1 MKLKKKQVVSS
12 AQIIVEGIKVNIT
25 YKPNKH
31 SYLRV
36 RDGEIFVTAPFGTPK
51 TATERFIRLNMTWIN
66 KKLRSSPKSEKETE
80 NITEGSHICLWGKP
94 YKIKLIPS
102 DAYSI
107 AFDGETMTALLSVPP
122 SDTEEERKEFLRKV
136 YGEELSAALKTD
148 LPRFEEITGLYSSGT
163 AVKYLK
169 SRWGSC
175 SMKTRR
181 LSFNLRLAQY
191 PPECLRMIIVH
202 ELCHLSE
209 PSHSRGFY
217 ILMDKFISDRRRCE
231 KMLKSPPGGH
241 DAGDIIGI

>member
-1 MKLKKKQVVSS
+1 MKSKKKQVVSS

-36 RDGEIFVTAPFGTPK
+36 RDGEIFVTAPFGTSK
-51 TATERFIRLNMTWIN
+51 TATERFIRFNIKWIN
-66 KKLRSSPKSEKETE
+66 KKLHSSPKPEGKTQ
-80 NITEGSHICLWGKP
+80 NITEGSHILLWGKP

-107 AFDGETMTALLSVPP
+107 AFDSETMTALLSVPP
-122 SDTEEERKEFLRKV
+122 SASEANRNDFLRKA
-136 YGEELSAALKTD
+136 YGDELLAAIKSE
-148 LPRFEEITGLYSSGT
+148 LPKYEEITGFYSSGA

-209 PSHSRGFY
+209 PNHSRGFY
-217 ILMDKFISDRRRCE
+217 LLMDRHINDRRRCE
-231 KMLKSPPGGH
+231 KLLKSPPGGH
-241 DAGDIIGI
+241 DAGDIIEI